1 MYGWKAPLCIAIAA
15 FYLAGCAAT
24 FSSFTDESTKAHIVR
39 MKGNRLSGGLWRAE
53 LDAQRY
59 EKDGLIS
66 YSLFVVYTGPL
77 FLNIEPGKSL
87 TLLIDGKSIAI
98 EGSGSERHR
107 LFISPGLVEEIAY
120 YHNIDKELV
129 RSIADAKHVTVEV
142 RGTKSVLERSFKK
155 KNFNNFKEFYR
166 NYLEKDMVSNNRQQ
180 APGNKTAD

>member
-1 MYGWKAPLCIAIAA
+1 MYGWKAPLCIAMAA
-15 FYLAGCAAT
+15 FYLVGCAAT

-39 MKGNRLSGGLWRAE
+39 MTGNRLSGGLWKAE

-66 YSLFVVYTGPL
+66 YSLFVVYSGPV

-98 EGSGSERHR
+98 EGSGSARHR

-120 YHNIDKELV
+120 YHNIDKDLV
-129 RSIADAKHVTVEV
+129 RSIADANHVTVEV

-155 KNFNNFKEFYR
+155 KNFNNFKAFYK

-180 APGNKTAD
+180 ARENNTPD